1 MLFPL
6 YLSLF
11 LNIHKNKL
19 RYKLKRQP
27 LPDNS
32 NVPLLIDYNKE
43 NLKYG
48 YKPFFNRYTP
58 ISPYKKYI
66 QRT

>member
-19 RYKLKRQP
+19 RYNLKRK
-27 LPDNS
+27 PDNS
-32 NVPLLIDYNKE
+32 HVPLLIDYNKE

-48 YKPFFNRYTP
+48 YKPFFNRYKP
-58 ISPYKKYI
+58 ISPCKMCTPHK
-66 QRT
+66 